1 MENSPV
7 YEIRCTHCDTSFA
20 PGTKN
25 CVHCG
30 RRIGGRLAE
39 MLGAGGQQEHLPG
52 AIGPGERPPGPVD
65 EVEESDLPG
74 AAGRSPVWVL
84 TALFLV
90 ASAVLRTCAEQ

>member
-1 MENSPV
+1 MNDSPA

-39 MLGAGGQQEHLPG
+39 VLGAGGQSEHLPG
-52 AIGPGERPPGPVD
+52 RIE
-65 EVEESDLPG
+65 EVEETEMPG
-74 AAGRSPVWVL
+74 SGRSPVWVL